1 MPLFELIN
9 SKVGDNRKVFL
20 VHGGIDTEDR
30 ELARQIAET
39 TTDSIIVA
47 SYGTFSTGINII
59 WLKELKYTMKKTLIM
74 NSLMSQ
80 SRRVMDK
87 TEFLAAI
94 KLVSGEELLSMV
106 TSVHDDNGDYLIVEN
121 PIEVEEVML
130 PNKQAGAKVQ
140 PWMKFSREEQFVIP
154 KDKIITIV
162 EVAEEVAVFYHMSLR
177 KLNTDFITDAKGKI
191 STVDEA
197 RIKLN
202 KIFNKDS

>member
-1 MPLFELIN
+1 
-9 SKVGDNRKVFL
+9 
-20 VHGGIDTEDR
+20 
-30 ELARQIAET
+30 
-39 TTDSIIVA
+39 
-47 SYGTFSTGINII
+47 
-59 WLKELKYTMKKTLIM
+59 M

-94 KLVSGEELLSMV
+94 KLVSGEEILSMV
-106 TSVHDDNGDYLIVEN
+106 TSVHDENGDYLIVEN

-130 PNKQAGAKVQ
+130 HNKQAGAKVQ

-197 RIKLN
+197 RIKLD
-202 KIFNKDS
+202 KIFKQGT

>member
-1 MPLFELIN
+1 
-9 SKVGDNRKVFL
+9 
-20 VHGGIDTEDR
+20 
-30 ELARQIAET
+30 
-39 TTDSIIVA
+39 
-47 SYGTFSTGINII
+47 
-59 WLKELKYTMKKTLIM
+59 M

-80 SRRVMDK
+80 TRRVMDK

-106 TSVHDDNGDYLIVEN
+106 TSVHDENGDYLIVEN

-197 RIKLN
+197 RIKLD
-202 KIFNKDS
+202 KIFKQGT

>member
-1 MPLFELIN
+1 
-9 SKVGDNRKVFL
+9 
-20 VHGGIDTEDR
+20 
-30 ELARQIAET
+30 
-39 TTDSIIVA
+39 
-47 SYGTFSTGINII
+47 
-59 WLKELKYTMKKTLIM
+59 MKKTLIM

-106 TSVHDDNGDYLIVEN
+106 TSVHDENGDYLIVEN
-121 PIEVEEVML
+121 PIEVEEVLL

-154 KDKIITIV
+154 KEHIITIV
-162 EVAEEVAVFYHMSLR
+162 EVTEEVAIFYHMSLR
-177 KLNTDFITDAKGKI
+177 KLNSDFITDAKGKI

-197 RIKLN
+197 RIKLD
-202 KIFNKDS
+202 KIFKDGS

>member
-1 MPLFELIN
+1 
-9 SKVGDNRKVFL
+9 
-20 VHGGIDTEDR
+20 
-30 ELARQIAET
+30 
-39 TTDSIIVA
+39 
-47 SYGTFSTGINII
+47 
-59 WLKELKYTMKKTLIM
+59 MKKTLIM

-94 KLVSGEELLSMV
+94 KLVSGEEILSMV
-106 TSVHDDNGDYLIVEN
+106 TSVHDENGDYLIVEN
-121 PIEVEEVML
+121 PIEVEEVLL

-202 KIFNKDS
+202 KIFNKDI

>member
-1 MPLFELIN
+1 
-9 SKVGDNRKVFL
+9 
-20 VHGGIDTEDR
+20 
-30 ELARQIAET
+30 
-39 TTDSIIVA
+39 
-47 SYGTFSTGINII
+47 
-59 WLKELKYTMKKTLIM
+59 M

-106 TSVHDDNGDYLIVEN
+106 TSVHDENGDYLIVEN

-162 EVAEEVAVFYHMSLR
+162 EVTEEVAVFYHMSLR
-177 KLNTDFITDAKGKI
+177 KLNTEFITDAKGKI

-197 RIKLN
+197 RIKLD
-202 KIFNKDS
+202 KIFKQGT

>member
-1 MPLFELIN
+1 
-9 SKVGDNRKVFL
+9 
-20 VHGGIDTEDR
+20 
-30 ELARQIAET
+30 
-39 TTDSIIVA
+39 
-47 SYGTFSTGINII
+47 
-59 WLKELKYTMKKTLIM
+59 
-74 NSLMSQ
+74 
-80 SRRVMDK
+80 MDK

-94 KLVSGEELLSMV
+94 KLVSGEEILSMV
-106 TSVHDDNGDYLIVEN
+106 TSVHDENGDYLIVEN

-162 EVAEEVAVFYHMSLR
+162 EVTEEVAVFYHMSLR

-197 RIKLN
+197 RIKLD
-202 KIFNKDS
+202 KIFKKGT

>member
-1 MPLFELIN
+1 
-9 SKVGDNRKVFL
+9 
-20 VHGGIDTEDR
+20 
-30 ELARQIAET
+30 
-39 TTDSIIVA
+39 
-47 SYGTFSTGINII
+47 
-59 WLKELKYTMKKTLIM
+59 
-74 NSLMSQ
+74 MSQ

-94 KLVSGEELLSMV
+94 KLVSGEEILSMV
-106 TSVHDDNGDYLIVEN
+106 TSVHDENGDYLIVEN
-121 PIEVEEVML
+121 PIEIEEVML

-162 EVAEEVAVFYHMSLR
+162 EVAEEVMVFYHMSLR
-177 KLNTDFITDAKGKI
+177 KLNNDFITDAKGKI

>member
-1 MPLFELIN
+1 
-9 SKVGDNRKVFL
+9 
-20 VHGGIDTEDR
+20 
-30 ELARQIAET
+30 
-39 TTDSIIVA
+39 
-47 SYGTFSTGINII
+47 
-59 WLKELKYTMKKTLIM
+59 MKRTLIM

-106 TSVHDDNGDYLIVEN
+106 TSVHDENGDYLIVEN

-154 KDKIITIV
+154 KEHIITIV

-197 RIKLN
+197 RIKLD
-202 KIFNKDS
+202 KIFKKGT

>member
-1 MPLFELIN
+1 
-9 SKVGDNRKVFL
+9 
-20 VHGGIDTEDR
+20 
-30 ELARQIAET
+30 
-39 TTDSIIVA
+39 
-47 SYGTFSTGINII
+47 
-59 WLKELKYTMKKTLIM
+59 M

-80 SRRVMDK
+80 SESQMDK

-106 TSVHDDNGDYLIVEN
+106 TSVHDENGDYLIVEN
-121 PIEVEEVML
+121 PIEVEEVLL

-154 KDKIITIV
+154 KEHIITIV
-162 EVAEEVAVFYHMSLR
+162 EVAEEVAIFYHMSLR

-197 RIKLN
+197 RIKLD
-202 KIFNKDS
+202 KIFKEGT

>member
-1 MPLFELIN
+1 
-9 SKVGDNRKVFL
+9 
-20 VHGGIDTEDR
+20 
-30 ELARQIAET
+30 
-39 TTDSIIVA
+39 
-47 SYGTFSTGINII
+47 
-59 WLKELKYTMKKTLIM
+59 M

-106 TSVHDDNGDYLIVEN
+106 TSVHDENGDYLIVEN
-121 PIEVEEVML
+121 PIEVEEVLL

-154 KDKIITIV
+154 KEHVITIV
-162 EVAEEVAVFYHMSLR
+162 EVAEDVEVFYHMSLR

>member
-1 MPLFELIN
+1 M
-9 SKVGDNRKVFL
+9 S
-20 VHGGIDTEDR
+20 
-30 ELARQIAET
+30 
-39 TTDSIIVA
+39 
-47 SYGTFSTGINII
+47 
-59 WLKELKYTMKKTLIM
+59 
-74 NSLMSQ
+74 SLMSQ

-106 TSVHDDNGDYLIVEN
+106 TSVHEENGDYLIVEN

-197 RIKLN
+197 RIKLD
-202 KIFNKDS
+202 KIFKKGS

>member
-1 MPLFELIN
+1 
-9 SKVGDNRKVFL
+9 
-20 VHGGIDTEDR
+20 
-30 ELARQIAET
+30 
-39 TTDSIIVA
+39 
-47 SYGTFSTGINII
+47 
-59 WLKELKYTMKKTLIM
+59 MKKTLIM

-106 TSVHDDNGDYLIVEN
+106 TSVHDENGDYLIVEN
-121 PIEVEEVML
+121 PIEVEEVIL

-154 KDKIITIV
+154 KEHIITIV
-162 EVAEEVAVFYHMSLR
+162 EVAEEVEVFYHMSLR
-177 KLNTDFITDAKGKI
+177 KLNNDLITDAKGKI

>member
-1 MPLFELIN
+1 
-9 SKVGDNRKVFL
+9 
-20 VHGGIDTEDR
+20 
-30 ELARQIAET
+30 
-39 TTDSIIVA
+39 
-47 SYGTFSTGINII
+47 
-59 WLKELKYTMKKTLIM
+59 M

-106 TSVHDDNGDYLIVEN
+106 TSVHDENGDYLIIEN
-121 PIEVEEVML
+121 PIEVEEVLL

-154 KDKIITIV
+154 KEHVITIV
-162 EVAEEVAVFYHMSLR
+162 EVAEDVEVFYHMSLC
-177 KLNTDFITDAKGKI
+177 KLNNDLITDAKGKI

>member
-1 MPLFELIN
+1 M
-9 SKVGDNRKVFL
+9 S
-20 VHGGIDTEDR
+20 
-30 ELARQIAET
+30 
-39 TTDSIIVA
+39 
-47 SYGTFSTGINII
+47 
-59 WLKELKYTMKKTLIM
+59 
-74 NSLMSQ
+74 SLMSQ

-106 TSVHDDNGDYLIVEN
+106 TSVHDENGDYLIVEN

-154 KDKIITIV
+154 KEHIITIV
-162 EVAEEVAVFYHMSLR
+162 EVTEEVAIFYHMSLR
-177 KLNTDFITDAKGKI
+177 KLNNDFITDAKGKI

-197 RIKLN
+197 RIKLD
-202 KIFNKDS
+202 KIFKKGT

>member
-1 MPLFELIN
+1 
-9 SKVGDNRKVFL
+9 
-20 VHGGIDTEDR
+20 
-30 ELARQIAET
+30 
-39 TTDSIIVA
+39 
-47 SYGTFSTGINII
+47 
-59 WLKELKYTMKKTLIM
+59 MKKTLIM

-106 TSVHDDNGDYLIVEN
+106 TSVHDENGDYLIVEN

-154 KDKIITIV
+154 KEHIITIV
-162 EVAEEVAVFYHMSLR
+162 EVAQEVAVFYHMSLR
-177 KLNTDFITDAKGKI
+177 KLNTDFISDAKGKI

-202 KIFNKDS
+202 KIFNKDI

>member
-1 MPLFELIN
+1 
-9 SKVGDNRKVFL
+9 
-20 VHGGIDTEDR
+20 
-30 ELARQIAET
+30 
-39 TTDSIIVA
+39 
-47 SYGTFSTGINII
+47 
-59 WLKELKYTMKKTLIM
+59 M

-94 KLVSGEELLSMV
+94 KLVSVEELLSMV
-106 TSVHDDNGDYLIVEN
+106 TSVHDENGDYLIVEN
-121 PIEVEEVML
+121 PIEVEEVIL
-130 PNKQAGAKVQ
+130 SNKQAGAKVQ
-140 PWMKFSREEQFVIP
+140 PWMKFSREDQFVIP
-154 KDKIITIV
+154 KEHIITIV
-162 EVAEEVAVFYHMSLR
+162 EVAEEVEVFYHMSLR

>member
-1 MPLFELIN
+1 
-9 SKVGDNRKVFL
+9 
-20 VHGGIDTEDR
+20 
-30 ELARQIAET
+30 
-39 TTDSIIVA
+39 
-47 SYGTFSTGINII
+47 
-59 WLKELKYTMKKTLIM
+59 
-74 NSLMSQ
+74 
-80 SRRVMDK
+80 MDK

-106 TSVHDDNGDYLIVEN
+106 TPVNDENGDYLIVEN
-121 PIEVEEVML
+121 PIEVEEVIL

-140 PWMKFSREEQFVIP
+140 PWMKFSKEDQFVIP

-162 EVAEEVAVFYHMSLR
+162 EVAEDVEVFYHMSLR

>member
-1 MPLFELIN
+1 
-9 SKVGDNRKVFL
+9 
-20 VHGGIDTEDR
+20 
-30 ELARQIAET
+30 
-39 TTDSIIVA
+39 
-47 SYGTFSTGINII
+47 
-59 WLKELKYTMKKTLIM
+59 M

-106 TSVHDDNGDYLIVEN
+106 TSVHDENGDYLIVEN
-121 PIEVEEVML
+121 PIEVEEVIL

-154 KDKIITIV
+154 KEHIITIV
-162 EVAEEVAVFYHMSLR
+162 EVAEEVEVFYHMSLR
-177 KLNTDFITDAKGKI
+177 KLNNDFITDAKGKI

-197 RIKLN
+197 RIKLD
-202 KIFNKDS
+202 KIFKKGT

>member
-1 MPLFELIN
+1 
-9 SKVGDNRKVFL
+9 
-20 VHGGIDTEDR
+20 
-30 ELARQIAET
+30 
-39 TTDSIIVA
+39 
-47 SYGTFSTGINII
+47 
-59 WLKELKYTMKKTLIM
+59 M

-94 KLVSGEELLSMV
+94 KLVSGEEILSMV
-106 TSVHDDNGDYLIVEN
+106 TSVHDENGDYLIVEN

-154 KDKIITIV
+154 KEHVITIV

>member
-1 MPLFELIN
+1 
-9 SKVGDNRKVFL
+9 
-20 VHGGIDTEDR
+20 
-30 ELARQIAET
+30 
-39 TTDSIIVA
+39 
-47 SYGTFSTGINII
+47 
-59 WLKELKYTMKKTLIM
+59 M

-106 TSVHDDNGDYLIVEN
+106 TSVHDENGDYLIVEN
-121 PIEVEEVML
+121 PIEVEEVIL

-154 KDKIITIV
+154 KEHIITIV
-162 EVAEEVAVFYHMSLR
+162 EVAEEVEVFYHMSLR
-177 KLNTDFITDAKGKI
+177 KLNNDFITDARGKI

>member
-1 MPLFELIN
+1 
-9 SKVGDNRKVFL
+9 
-20 VHGGIDTEDR
+20 
-30 ELARQIAET
+30 
-39 TTDSIIVA
+39 
-47 SYGTFSTGINII
+47 
-59 WLKELKYTMKKTLIM
+59 M

-106 TSVHDDNGDYLIVEN
+106 TSVHDENGDYLIVEN
-121 PIEVEEVML
+121 PIEVEEVIL

-140 PWMKFSREEQFVIP
+140 PWMKFSREDQFVIP
-154 KDKIITIV
+154 KDKVITIV
-162 EVAEEVAVFYHMSLR
+162 EVAEDVEVFYHMSLR
-177 KLNTDFITDAKGKI
+177 KLNTDFITDANGKI

>member
-1 MPLFELIN
+1 
-9 SKVGDNRKVFL
+9 
-20 VHGGIDTEDR
+20 
-30 ELARQIAET
+30 
-39 TTDSIIVA
+39 
-47 SYGTFSTGINII
+47 
-59 WLKELKYTMKKTLIM
+59 MKKTLIM

-106 TSVHDDNGDYLIVEN
+106 TSVHDENGDYLIVEN
-121 PIEVEEVML
+121 PIEVEEVIL

-154 KDKIITIV
+154 KEHVITIV

-177 KLNTDFITDAKGKI
+177 KLNTDLITDAKGKI